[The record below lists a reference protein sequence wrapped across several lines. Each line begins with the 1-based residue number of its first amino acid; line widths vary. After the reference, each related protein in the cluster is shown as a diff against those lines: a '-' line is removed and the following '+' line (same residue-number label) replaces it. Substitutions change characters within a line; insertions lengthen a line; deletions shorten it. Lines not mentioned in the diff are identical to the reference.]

1 MTYDELNEIFLRGD
15 PDEWLSQDHGY
26 FIYKGDLNLRVEMV
40 ERENDSRTGQRYS
53 APWIEALHRRHPA
66 IRQIFAIVY
75 GGTLVVE
82 VDTVVIDQ
90 RTIVPIPES
99 PDHSTMSRWNY
110 GFGKIVEQ
118 YRTEDGGVYSLDSI
132 LRDARITPEKDTRT
146 DVEPESP

>member
-1 MTYDELNEIFLRGD
+1 
-15 PDEWLSQDHGY
+15 
-26 FIYKGDLNLRVEMV
+26 
-40 ERENDSRTGQRYS
+40 
-53 APWIEALHRRHPA
+53 
-66 IRQIFAIVY
+66 
-75 GGTLVVE
+75 
-82 VDTVVIDQ
+82 
-90 RTIVPIPES
+90 VPIPES